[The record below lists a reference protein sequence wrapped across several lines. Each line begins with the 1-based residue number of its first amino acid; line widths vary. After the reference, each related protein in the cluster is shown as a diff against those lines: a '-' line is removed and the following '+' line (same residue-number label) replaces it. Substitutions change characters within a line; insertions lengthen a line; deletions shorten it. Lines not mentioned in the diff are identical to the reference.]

1 MHSQEHRLEAVFAQ
15 NKRAGRH
22 TLIGYLTAGDPRC
35 PDTVELAFKMKDA
48 GVDIVEL
55 GVPYSDPLADGPV
68 LQEAATRALSAG
80 VTPDRVLAMA
90 AAIQS
95 RSDLP
100 VVLLVYYNTV
110 HHYGLESFAK
120 AAEAAGVDGL
130 VIPDLPL
137 EERAPL
143 MEVLGPVAL
152 IPLVALSSGSRI
164 PAILEG
170 ARGFVYCVSSRGVT
184 GERDTFGQE
193 VPAFLEEVRRH
204 TELPLAVGFGISRR
218 EHVELFAHLAD
229 GVIVGT
235 ALMKKASLHPEDPGE
250 VLRYIREELR

>member
-1 MHSQEHRLEAVFAQ
+1 MSSPENRLESVFAE

-35 PDTVELAFKMKDA
+35 PDTVELALQMQEA

-68 LQEAATRALSAG
+68 LQEAATRALEAG
-80 VTPDRVLAMA
+80 TSPDRVLAMA
-90 AAIQS
+90 AAIRSQS
-95 RSDLP
+95 GLP

-110 HHYGLESFAK
+110 HHYGLERFAR
-120 AAEAAGVDGL
+120 AAEDAGVDGL

-137 EERAPL
+137 EERGPL
-143 MEVLGPVAL
+143 IKVLGPVAL

-164 PAILEG
+164 PAIVQG

-184 GERDTFGQE
+184 GERESFDQE

-204 TELPLAVGFGISRR
+204 TALPLAVGFGISRR
-218 EHVELFAHLAD
+218 EHVELFAKVAD

-235 ALMKKASLHPEDPGE
+235 ALMKKASLHPEDPEE